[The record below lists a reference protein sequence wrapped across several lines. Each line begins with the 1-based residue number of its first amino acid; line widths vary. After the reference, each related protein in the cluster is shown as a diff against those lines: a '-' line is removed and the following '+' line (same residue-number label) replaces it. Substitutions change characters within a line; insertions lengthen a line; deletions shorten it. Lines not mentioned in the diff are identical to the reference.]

1 MTALWIDPTELGEY
15 SHTEYATE
23 AAQTASFLLWAMSGR
38 KFTGTTTVT
47 ERYVCAKRAYRMGA
61 SSRTYGGILINGQVS
76 NIPLNDFDNYAEL
89 VADGLSPES
98 RIRLRGH
105 HVTKIHTV
113 RNRQGDILD
122 PSSYYLV
129 DHSVLQAT
137 EGVPWTPC
145 NVEVTYTYGSPVP
158 VMGKMAARTLAI
170 EFARLWSGDDDCA
183 LPQRVT
189 SISRQGVSYT
199 LLDSQDFIDDL
210 KTGVYAVDLF
220 LKSVNPDKA
229 RRKSRVFSPDTPRA
243 RRYTPKTLKLPVV
256 AGFDL
261 TLVGS
266 TPAVWDSSTV
276 TGDDVSTFFTGGGW
290 TPLVTLKNYGNTRSV
305 NLEASE
311 VTVNNASQKIVFSV
325 PYSKA
330 YAALGIVDPGTW
342 TLYATR
348 TVGAVEEVAEL
359 ETGNLR
365 IQLHS

>member
-1 MTALWIDPTELGEY
+1 MTALWIEPEELGVY
-15 SHTEYATE
+15 SPPEYATE
-23 AAQTASFLLWAMSGR
+23 AAQTASFLLWARSGR

-105 HVTKIHTV
+105 FVTEIHTV

-145 NVEVTYTYGSPVP
+145 NVEVTYTYGSPIP
-158 VMGKMAARTLAI
+158 AAGKMAARTLAI
-170 EFARLWSGDDDCA
+170 EFAKLWSGDDDCA

-210 KTGVYAVDLF
+210 RTGVYAVDLF

-229 RRKSRVFSPDTPRA
+229 RRKSRVFSPDVPRA
-243 RRYTPKTLKLPVV
+243 RRYTPKGAALPVV
-256 AGFDL
+256 AGFDI
-261 TLVGS
+261 TLMGS
-266 TPAVWDSSTV
+266 TPAVWDSSAV
-276 TGDDVSTFFTGGGW
+276 AGSDVSVFFDEAGW
-290 TPLVTLKNYGNTRSV
+290 TPLVTLKNYGNTKSV
-305 NLEASE
+305 NLDAAD
-311 VTVNNASQKIVFSV
+311 VTVNSEDEKIVFSV

-330 YAALGIVDPGTW
+330 YAALGIVDPGSW

-348 TVGAVEEVAEL
+348 TVAGVEEVAEL
-359 ETGNLR
+359 ETGNLK